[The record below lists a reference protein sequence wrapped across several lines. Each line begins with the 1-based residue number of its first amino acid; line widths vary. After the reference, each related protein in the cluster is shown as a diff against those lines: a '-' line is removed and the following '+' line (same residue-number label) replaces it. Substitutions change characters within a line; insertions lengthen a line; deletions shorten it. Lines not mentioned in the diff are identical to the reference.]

1 MLIGILLA
9 INIIVCI
16 ALIGFVLLQRSEG
29 GALGMGGG
37 GAGSFMTARGAG
49 DFMTRMTWILF
60 SVFLVISLVLTVLTG
75 RLGGADSVVDKL
87 KIDNLDTKTLN
98 APAAPTVP
106 APGSAVPAPG
116 SVAPSAVPA
125 PQLSVPAPAAPA
137 PAAPAQTPAQ

>member
-1 MLIGILLA
+1 MLIIVLLT
-9 INIIVCI
+9 INAIVCV

-37 GAGSFMTARGAG
+37 GAGNFMTARGAG

-75 RLGGADSVVDKL
+75 RIGGGDSVVDKL

-98 APAAPTVP
+98 APATPAVPTPTTPAPIQAPTP
-106 APGSAVPAPG
+106 QLG
-116 SVAPSAVPA
+116 APSV
-125 PQLSVPAPAAPA
+125 STPAPAAPA
-137 PAAPAQTPAQ
+137 TTAPAQTPAQ

>member
-16 ALIGFVLLQRSEG
+16 TLIGFVLLQRSEG

-75 RLGGADSVVDKL
+75 RIGGADSVVDKL
-87 KIDNLDTKTLN
+87 KIDSLDTKTLN
-98 APAAPTVP
+98 APAAPSVP
-106 APGSAVPAPG
+106 APGAT
-116 SVAPSAVPA
+116 APSAVPA

>member
-1 MLIGILLA
+1 MLIGILLT

-37 GAGSFMTARGAG
+37 GAGNFMTARGAG

-60 SVFLVISLVLTVLTG
+60 SVFLVVSLVLTVLTG
-75 RLGGADSVVDKL
+75 RIGGADSVVDKL

-98 APAAPTVP
+98 APAPTVP
-106 APGSAVPAPG
+106 APGSVVPAPG
-116 SVAPSAVPA
+116 AAAPSAVPA

-137 PAAPAQTPAQ
+137 PAAPTQTPAQ